1 MSNPSSETLKAVKDI
16 AWVVKSLWGAAVVF
30 VIATT
35 WIVALAQDV
44 KANGEKVDA
53 AATQQQIISVALAL
67 ERIEKSLE
75 KSDDRQRI
83 MKTQLDKVE
92 ADVQTLK
99 ENAE

>member
-1 MSNPSSETLKAVKDI
+1 
-16 AWVVKSLWGAAVVF
+16 
-30 VIATT
+30 
-35 WIVALAQDV
+35 LAQDV